1 MMESMISIR
10 EPVVLLSRIGLVSR
24 LNRIKWFV
32 TNRTES
38 INQLFEPRT
47 VFLNRINSRTVYI
60 EHILIRIDK
69 PLN

>member
-60 EHILIRIDK
+60 EHIVIRIDK